1 MIQDPTVNQH
11 MTFTLYNRFNSP
23 AYIIIRLNICNQLFI
38 YRDIATEM
46 FPDRNASWPKQS
58 DPSGQTEKSRIPLG
72 VRCKNGS
79 IELAESDKKIRLQ
92 HW

>member
-46 FPDRNASWPKQS
+46 PRDRNS
-58 DPSGQTEKSRIPLG
+58 QTQAARQKSRVYP
-72 VRCKNGS
+72 
-79 IELAESDKKIRLQ
+79 
-92 HW
+92 